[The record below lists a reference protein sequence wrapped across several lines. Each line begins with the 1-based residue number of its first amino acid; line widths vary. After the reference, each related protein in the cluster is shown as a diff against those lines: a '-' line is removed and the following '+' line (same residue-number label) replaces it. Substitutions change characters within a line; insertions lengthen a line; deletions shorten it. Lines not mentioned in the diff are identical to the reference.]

1 MEILQ
6 TITNAVMGHLWIIGL
21 IAAIFFIVW
30 ILGIRFIPNNK
41 VGIVEKILS
50 KEPNKGTIIALNG
63 EAGFQAELLRGGIH
77 IRPRFFYKIHQV
89 NLITIAQGEIGYVFA
104 RDGKA
109 LEASQTLG
117 KTVEC
122 DNFENVQSFLENG
135 GQKGPTEIYFKGR
148 YVCFKLSTVHRNN

>member
-77 IRPRFFYKIHQV
+77 TRFIR
-89 NLITIAQGEIGYVFA
+89 LILLQ
-104 RDGKA
+104 
-109 LEASQTLG
+109 
-117 KTVEC
+117 
-122 DNFENVQSFLENG
+122 
-135 GQKGPTEIYFKGR
+135 
-148 YVCFKLSTVHRNN
+148 